1 MKKFTA
7 TCVLASALLFFSGVA
22 AQYQPAPYGSQPYGS
37 QPYGG
42 PAPYGQPNP
51 YAPAMQPGGLM
62 PASVFA
68 GLVAAYEEHARYW
81 SGKGVALTPREIV
94 ARQWGVRYAH
104 LSPDRLRVIFLP
116 PANAA
121 AGGEVAYV
129 VDLTTLQIV
138 ERTFGR

>member
-1 MKKFTA
+1 MKKYMA
-7 TCVLASALLFFSGVA
+7 SCVLASALLLALFGSAA
-22 AQYQPAPYGSQPYGS
+22 AQYQPAPSAAQPYG
-37 QPYGG
+37 Q

-68 GLVAAYEEHARYW
+68 ALVAAYEEHARYW
-81 SGKGVALTPREIV
+81 NSKGVALTPRELA
-94 ARQWGVRYAH
+94 ARQWGVRYAQ
-104 LSPDRLRVIFLP
+104 LSPDRLRVVFLP
-116 PANAA
+116 PPNAT

-129 VDLTTLQIV
+129 VDLATLQIV